1 MKQSPFLY
9 TLNWIKFLIKKSRL
23 RETKNLSTDTD
34 SRTSTILERLRD
46 LSQIKGEKTVE
57 RLRDF
62 KKKKFIR
69 CCVSG
74 RRWGEYFNTEYK

>member
-46 LSQIKGEKTVE
+46 LSQIKGEKN
-57 RLRDF
+57 
-62 KKKKFIR
+62 
-69 CCVSG
+69 G
-74 RRWGEYFNTEYK
+74 